1 MVEECGVIEV
11 TTNKLSADDQTYKIE
26 CGKEGQNP
34 VGRKVRV
41 RLENTNKPLEIAE
54 ISVDGEEYP
63 GGDIAATEEIK
74 VGQ

>member
-11 TTNKLSADDQTYKIE
+11 TTNKLSADEQTYKIE
-26 CGKEGQNP
+26 CGKEDQYP

-54 ISVDGEEYP
+54 ISVDGEEYTS
-63 GGDIAATEEIK
+63 GDIAAGEEIK
-74 VGQ
+74 VG